1 MLDKYFLTTHLRCR
15 DVENREIKEKEKKKL
30 GAVINK
36 ITDLIKKRDKIS
48 E

>member
-15 DVENREIKEKEKKKL
+15 DVENREIKEKKKL